1 MWDRLLVICTIDS
14 HELFESWA
22 ESPLSFNHLA
32 RLDAVG
38 VAHFLDRQRARLVVA
53 VDDPHPAVRE
63 QGETIEQQDE
73 RIDELERGTM
83 TKTPRNSSTS
93 ELMRRSLNSVT
104 SGSPVSPS
112 VKYSTH

>member
-14 HELFESWA
+14 YEPFESGA
-22 ESPLSFNHLA
+22 ESPVAIDHLT

-63 QGETIEQQDE
+63 AV
-73 RIDELERGTM
+73 LERVD
-83 TKTPRNSSTS
+83 STAI
-93 ELMRRSLNSVT
+93 R
-104 SGSPVSPS
+104 SPVLCRLDAGSRES
-112 VKYSTH
+112 ESSFRFSYS